1 MTTYD
6 KPLSPQESLSLIAEA
21 ISKTKDNIKENSF
34 PFLLWGWLI
43 AVASFSYFLLQQY
56 TSFRFY
62 FIPFPVFVA
71 VGMITTVI
79 WYLKQKSTSAT
90 ESYLNYFLSRM
101 WLVLGIN
108 FLAVV
113 FISVSQNLTP
123 FTYTLILAAIG
134 TLVSGLVMK
143 FTPLTIGGVIFLVSA
158 LTCIYIPDDYKV
170 LLHGAAIVSGYLI
183 PGYLLKN
190 EKHNGRAIQRA

>member
-1 MTTYD
+1 MATYD
-6 KPLSPQESLSLIAEA
+6 KPLSPQESLLLVTET
-21 ISKTKDNIKENSF
+21 ISKTKENIKENSF

-43 AVASFSYFLLQQY
+43 TIASFSYFLLQQY

-71 VGMITTVI
+71 AGIITTTI
-79 WYLKQKSTSAT
+79 WYSKQKSTTAT
-90 ESYLNYFLSRM
+90 ETYLNYFLSRM
-101 WLVLGIN
+101 WLVLGIG

-113 FISVSQNLTP
+113 FINVSQNLTP
-123 FTYTLILAAIG
+123 FTYTLIIAAIG

-143 FTPLTIGGVIFLVSA
+143 FSPLTIGGVVFLVSA
-158 LTCIYIPDDYKV
+158 LICIYIPDDYKA
-170 LLHGAAIVSGYLI
+170 LLHGVAVVAGYLI

-190 EKHNGRAIQRA
+190 KKYNGRTI